1 MTDKITQSTMSKD
14 IRIGYTYFDQRLMF
28 WILQAQAVNERA
40 LQLEVEL
47 SLAPVQTSYKQA
59 KAIGDLIR
67 QQVDVLIVGPV
78 DGTHPALVQ
87 AVQEALNA
95 GIPVIATDQEI
106 QDTTVSSVVRSDDL
120 KGGQLAA
127 DHLIKQLDGPG
138 EIILVDSPF
147 PILRVEGFRQIID
160 NHPHCPIVYAK
171 AGDWTRA
178 SGAAITQEALAAHP
192 NARAVFAVNDT
203 MALGALDALKEMGR
217 ADSIIVVG
225 YDAEVETFHAIYKG
239 EIEATVMQ
247 APQAMG
253 RIALESAVSVAEGNL
268 VPPLILTNVNLVT
281 TNNLTH
287 QLLDT
292 LEIFP
297 HVLFGLVDSFTAQQQ
312 LQQESLAVQQET
324 LETQKQLIQELSTP
338 VIPVMDQIII
348 MPLVGSIDSLRA
360 RDITRSLLAGISQH
374 KAKIVILDVTG
385 VPIVDSGVAN
395 HLNKAIRAAKLKG
408 ADTIISGIST
418 TVAETIVDLGIDW
431 SNVTTL
437 SNLQRGLT
445 VALRSLGIKLAR

>member
-1 MTDKITQSTMSKD
+1 MADKITQSAISKD

-40 LQLEVEL
+40 LQLGVDL
-47 SLAPVQTSYKQA
+47 SLVPVPTSSKQV
-59 KAIGDLIR
+59 KAIRDLLK

-78 DGTHPALVQ
+78 DGSHPGLIQ

-95 GIPVIATDQEI
+95 GIPVIATDREI
-106 QDTTVSSVVRSDDL
+106 QNTAVSSVVRSDNL

-127 DHLIKQLDGPG
+127 EHLIKQLDGQG

-160 NHPHCPIVYAK
+160 SYPNCHIVYSK
-171 AGDWTRA
+171 AGDWTRS
-178 SGAAITQEALAAHP
+178 SGAAVTHEALDAHP
-192 NARAVFAVNDT
+192 NARAIFAVNDT
-203 MALGALDALKEMGR
+203 TALGSLDVLKEMGR
-217 ADSIIVVG
+217 VDSVIVVG
-225 YDAEVETFHAIYKG
+225 YDAEVETFQAIYEG

-247 APQAMG
+247 TPQAMG
-253 RIALESAVSVAEGNL
+253 RIALESAVSVVKGEP
-268 VPPLILTNVNLVT
+268 VPPLILTDVNLVT
-281 TNNLTH
+281 TNNLTQ

-297 HVLFGLVDSFTAQQQ
+297 HILYGLVDNLTAQQQ
-312 LQQESLAVQQET
+312 LQQET

-395 HLNKAIRAAKLKG
+395 HLNKTIQAAKLKG
-408 ADTIISGIST
+408 ADTIITGISN
-418 TVAETIVDLGIDW
+418 TVAETIVDLGLDW

-437 SNLQRGLT
+437 SNLQGGLT
-445 VALRSLGIKLAR
+445 VALRSLGVKLTR